1 MTRVNPSPLYTVVVA
16 LSLFLGVESWVNDYD
31 KPFTFTCPSH
41 QSINRVVSH
50 HDNGPEDRKFDFQC
64 TKYTEGTESCFW
76 SEYANNFD
84 QPVAYQCP
92 NGGVMDGVGSYHDN
106 GSEDRRFRFYCCEKP
121 GMCLYNCFYS
131 GWVNSYDG
139 DLDYTVPAGHVMR
152 GMISIHDNGS
162 EDRIFDFEVC
172 LMQQC
177 SNPGGDTIGKRSA
190 NNTSGRH

>member
-1 MTRVNPSPLYTVVVA
+1 MLEVGVVVA

-50 HDNGPEDRKFDFQC
+50 HDNGAEDRKFDFQC

-84 QPVAYQCP
+84 QPVAFQCP
-92 NGGVMDGVGSYHDN
+92 NGGVMDGVSSYHDN
-106 GSEDRRFRFYCCEKP
+106 GAEDRRFRFYCCEKP

-139 DLDYTVPAGHVMR
+139 YFDYAVPPGHVMR
-152 GMISIHDNGS
+152 GWTSIHDNGA
-162 EDRIFDFEVC
+162 EDRIFNFEVC
-172 LMQQC
+172 LMKIC
-177 SNPGGDTIGKRSA
+177 INTGLVGELIGKRAAKST
-190 NNTSGRH
+190 NGRHN